1 MKGIVYLVGAGPG
14 DEGLMTL
21 RGAECLREAE
31 VVIYD
36 YLANPA
42 LLRWCPP
49 DAELIYAGKS
59 GERHAVEQGEI
70 NALLVAKAREGKRVV
85 RLKGGDPYLLGR
97 GGEEAEALVAEGL
110 PFEVVPGVSSAVAVP
125 AYAGIPVTQR
135 GLASAVTIVTGH
147 EDPTKPGAAIDW
159 EQLGKLDSTKVIL
172 MGVTNIEKIAA
183 EFRKHSP
190 GDTPVAMIR
199 WGTTGRQQT
208 LVATLA
214 DVAERAREAQFKPPA
229 VIVIGKVVGLRDRL
243 NWFETRPLFGRRVVV
258 TRTREQAS
266 ELTRRLQELGADVLE
281 IPTIQIMPPKTDK
294 ILCEAIEGIGEYNW
308 LVFTSPNGVD
318 HFFRV
323 FFNIYHDIRDI
334 GGVKIAAIGPAT
346 AARVEALHLQVDLQ
360 PEESVAEAVIK
371 AFKEKE
377 DLENLRLL
385 LPQGDLARD
394 ALRDGLEALGG
405 IVDAVECYRTVP
417 ETADVTGNV
426 ARLLAEG
433 ADAIT
438 FTSGSTVENF
448 CKLVDLVSLRKNFP
462 QLKLAS
468 IGPITSNAIRECGLS
483 VDVEAAQHDI
493 PCLADAVR
501 TLLTAPTA

>member
-1 MKGIVYLVGAGPG
+1 MKGIVHLVGAGPG
-14 DEGLMTL
+14 DAGLLTL

-49 DAELIYAGKS
+49 GAELIYAGKS
-59 GERHAVEQGEI
+59 GERHSVEQGEI
-70 NALLVAKAREGKRVV
+70 NRLLVAKAKEGKRVV

-97 GGEEAEALVAEGL
+97 GGEEAEALAAEGL

-147 EDPTKPGAAIDW
+147 EDPTKPGSAIDW

-183 EFRKHSP
+183 EFRKHAP
-190 GDTPVAMIR
+190 ADTPVAMIR

-208 LVATLA
+208 LVATLG
-214 DVAERAREAQFKPPA
+214 DVAERARQAQFKPPA

-243 NWFETRPLFGRRVVV
+243 NWFETKPLFGRRVVV

-266 ELTRRLQELGADVLE
+266 DLARQLEELGAEPME
-281 IPTIQIMPPKTDK
+281 IPTIRIVPPKSDK

-323 FFNIYHDIRDI
+323 FFEIYGDIREI

-346 AARVEALHLQVDLQ
+346 AARLQALHLQVDLQ
-360 PEESVAEAVIK
+360 PKESVAEGVVK
-371 AFKEKE
+371 VFEKE
-377 DLENLRLL
+377 TDIENQRLL
-385 LPQGDLARD
+385 LPRGDLAND
-394 ALRDGLEALGG
+394 TLPEGLEALGG
-405 IVDAVECYRTVP
+405 IVDDVECYCTVP
-417 ETADVTGNV
+417 ETADITGNV

-433 ADAIT
+433 ADVIT

-448 CKLVDLVSLRKNFP
+448 CKLVDLAGLQKKFP
-462 QLKLAS
+462 QLKLVS
-468 IGPITSNAIRECGLS
+468 IGPVTSKAIRDRGFA
-483 VDVEAAQHDI
+483 VDAEAAQQD
-493 PCLADAVR
+493 LASLVGAVR
-501 TLLTAPTA
+501 SLLAV

>member
-14 DEGLMTL
+14 DAGLLTL

-31 VVIYD
+31 VVVYD
-36 YLANPA
+36 HLANPA

-49 DAELIYAGKS
+49 HAELIYAGKS

-70 NALLVAKAREGKRVV
+70 NKLLVAKAKEGKRVV
-85 RLKGGDPYLLGR
+85 RLKGGDPYVLGR

-110 PFEVVPGVSSAVAVP
+110 AFEVVPGVSSAVAVA

-135 GLASAVTIVTGH
+135 GLASAVTIITGH
-147 EDPTKPGAAIDW
+147 EDPTKPGAALDW

-183 EFRKHSP
+183 ELCKHSP
-190 GDTPVAMIR
+190 ADTPVAMIR

-214 DVAERAREAQFKPPA
+214 DVAERARQEAFKPPA

-243 NWFETRPLFGRRVVV
+243 NWFETKPLFGRRVVV

-266 ELTRRLQELGADVLE
+266 ELARRLEELGAEAME
-281 IPTIQIMPPKTDK
+281 IPTIKIVPPKSEK
-294 ILCEAIEGIGEYNW
+294 ILREAIEGIGEYNW

-318 HFFRV
+318 HFFRA
-323 FFNIYHDIRDI
+323 FFEIYDDIRDI
-334 GGVKIAAIGPAT
+334 GGVKIAAVGPAT
-346 AARVEALHLQVDLQ
+346 AARLEALHLQVDLQ
-360 PEESVAEAVIK
+360 PKESVAEAVVK
-371 AFKEKE
+371 VFKDEA
-377 DLENLRLL
+377 DIENERLL

-417 ETADVTGNV
+417 ETTDVTGSV
-426 ARLLAEG
+426 ARLMEEG
-433 ADAIT
+433 ADVIT
-438 FTSGSTVENF
+438 FTSGSTVDNF
-448 CKLVDLVSLRKNFP
+448 CRLVDLAALRKRFP
-462 QLKLAS
+462 HLKLAS
-468 IGPITSNAIRECGLS
+468 IGPVTSKAIRDRGLV
-483 VDVEAAQHDI
+483 VDAEAGQHDVPSLI
-493 PCLADAVR
+493 EVVQA
-501 TLLTAPTA
+501 LLTASHP